1 MIQNLNEELFSFIK
15 KSPTGFHAVHELA
28 NYLTEAGFERLAE
41 GNTWNLAEGG
51 KYFVTRNQSAI
62 IAFKVSRKDYSGFHI
77 AASHSDSP
85 TLKIKESSEM
95 NIENQY
101 VKLNVE
107 KYGGMLC
114 APWFDRP
121 LSVAGRIIVKDGN
134 RLTTKLI
141 NVDRDLLMIPNLA
154 IHMNREVND
163 GYKYNIQKDML
174 PLYRMSNSGKAFK
187 EMIAEEAGV
196 SVDQIKGMDL
206 FLYNRM
212 EGTVWGCDGEFIS
225 APRLDDLQ
233 CAFTSTM
240 ALLNSE
246 FRFSDKRA
254 NDLMT
259 YRRDIVVLH
268 PTDTPEEV
276 LRIIHEEHFS
286 KYLLVERGKDEI
298 IGVVSVKD
306 IILMMGGEQPFNLR
320 SIARPALFIPESLY
334 AKKVLELFKKNKN
347 KFGVVVDEYG
357 NTEGIIT
364 LHDLTESIFGDILEE
379 NETEEEEIVVR
390 QDGSMLVEA
399 SMNLDDFMEA
409 MGIMNYDDLK
419 EEDFTTLS
427 GLAMFLIGR
436 VPKAGDL
443 FSYKNLDFEV
453 VDMDRGRVDKL
464 LVIKKEEDE

>member
-1 MIQNLNEELFSFIK
+1 MYEIALVSSSKARLETLVGKGNKRARGVLKQLEEPEKFLSTIQIGITLIGIVSGAYGGATIADDIEPLFLMVPGTAAYADTLAMVTVVAVITYLSLIIGELVPKSIALNNPEKWATMLSPFMI
-15 KSPTGFHAVHELA
+15 V
-28 NYLTEAGFERLAE
+28 LT
-41 GNTWNLAEGG
+41 
-51 KYFVTRNQSAI
+51 
-62 IAFKVSRKDYSGFHI
+62 KVSYPFVCLLS
-77 AASHSDSP
+77 ASTKLMNKAIGLNNGEERQMTQDE
-85 TLKIKESSEM
+85 LKMILHQSSEQG
-95 NIENQY
+95 IIDKE
-101 VKLNVE
+101 E
-107 KYGGMLC
+107 TEML
-114 APWFDRP
+114 
-121 LSVAGRIIVKDGN
+121 
-134 RLTTKLI
+134 
-141 NVDRDLLMIPNLA
+141 RD
-154 IHMNREVND
+154 V
-163 GYKYNIQKDML
+163 
-174 PLYRMSNSGKAFK
+174 
-187 EMIAEEAGV
+187 
-196 SVDQIKGMDL
+196 
-206 FLYNRM
+206 
-212 EGTVWGCDGEFIS
+212 
-225 APRLDDLQ
+225 
-233 CAFTSTM
+233 
-240 ALLNSE
+240 

-276 LRIIHEEHFS
+276 LHIIREQHFS

-320 SIARPALFIPESLY
+320 NIARPPLFIPESLY

-379 NETEEEEIVVR
+379 NETEEEDIIVR

-399 SMNLDDFMEA
+399 SMNLDDFMET
-409 MGIMNYDDLK
+409 MGILNYDDLK

-443 FSYKNLDFEV
+443 FTYKNLDFEI

-464 LVIKKEEDE
+464 LVIKRENEDD

>member
-1 MIQNLNEELFSFIK
+1 MEFIIILLLLILNGIFAMYEIALVSSSKARLETLVGKGNKRAKGVLKQLEEPEKFLSTIQIGITLIGIVSGAYGGATIADDVEPLFALIPGVAAYAKTLAMI
-15 KSPTGFHAVHELA
+15 TV
-28 NYLTEAGFERLAE
+28 
-41 GNTWNLAEGG
+41 
-51 KYFVTRNQSAI
+51 VAI
-62 IAFKVSRKDYSGFHI
+62 ITYLSLIIGELVPKSIALNNPERWATMLSPFMIVLTKISYPFVCLLSASTKLMNKLIGLNSGEERQMTQ
-77 AASHSDSP
+77 DE
-85 TLKIKESSEM
+85 LKMILHQSSEQGV
-95 NIENQY
+95 IDKDET
-101 VKLNVE
+101 E
-107 KYGGMLC
+107 ML
-114 APWFDRP
+114 
-121 LSVAGRIIVKDGN
+121 
-134 RLTTKLI
+134 
-141 NVDRDLLMIPNLA
+141 RD
-154 IHMNREVND
+154 V
-163 GYKYNIQKDML
+163 
-174 PLYRMSNSGKAFK
+174 
-187 EMIAEEAGV
+187 
-196 SVDQIKGMDL
+196 
-206 FLYNRM
+206 
-212 EGTVWGCDGEFIS
+212 
-225 APRLDDLQ
+225 
-233 CAFTSTM
+233 
-240 ALLNSE
+240 

-268 PTDTPEEV
+268 PTDTPEEA

-443 FSYKNLDFEV
+443 FNYKNLDFEV